1 MSGLTPM
8 MEQYLKIKEKYRDA
22 ILFFRLGDFYE
33 MFFEDAEIAA
43 RVLDLALTA
52 RNKGGGEKAPMAG
65 VPYHSA
71 DSYIARLINHG
82 FKVAICEQL
91 EDPAEADGLV
101 ERDVIR
107 VITPGTVIEN
117 EILNDKDNNFL
128 AAAVLYNNMIGFSYI
143 DISTGEFYVTE
154 IQQDLLE
161 KLWDEIDRIQPKEII
176 VDDYIKGCRCFRNIC
191 ESNKIYVNNSSI
203 NSIKNAAENI
213 FEHFKVSSLAAI
225 GLEDFDAAVLCTGEV
240 LKFIKETQKRTL
252 NNINKISLYNISD
265 FMIVDST
272 TRRNLEL
279 TATIRD
285 KKKTGSLLGVLD
297 KTMTSMGGRLIKKW
311 INQPLINKRQIDRR
325 LDSIE
330 ELIKNFILLQAI
342 RNCIDGIYDL
352 ERILSRVSYGTANA
366 RDLRALLYSLEKIPG
381 LYENFKLLKSALFI
395 QLKSEFDLLEDIT
408 ELLGKSIIEEPP
420 VSLKEGGLIKDGY
433 SKKLDEIRE
442 TMRNGRKWISNLQ
455 KIERERTNIS
465 SLKVGF
471 NKVFGYYIEVTKSNL
486 SKVPADY
493 TRKQTLANSERY
505 ITPELKEKEAQIL
518 SAEERVN
525 ELEYELF
532 VDIRDKVGENLER
545 IRKTVNIIA
554 VMDVLTSLALTAI
567 ENNYCKPVINNNLSI
582 NIKEGRHPV
591 VEKMMPGN
599 FVPNDVILDYN
610 LQRFIIITGPNM
622 SGKSTYMRQVALI
635 VLMAQMGS
643 FVPATAATIGLVD
656 RIFTRVGA
664 SDDLT
669 TGQSTFMVEMNEVA
683 NIINNASKKSL
694 IILDEVGRGTSTYD
708 GLSIAWAVSEY
719 ISDLDKIGAR
729 SLFATHYHE
738 LTRLEEKIKGIKNYN
753 VLVEE
758 DDEGVHFLHK
768 IVPGKASESYGIEV
782 AKLAGLPEEL
792 IQNATLILKQ
802 LERSNNTII
811 LSKSEEKKEGRDYLR
826 ENIKQNN
833 ANQLRLFENRKEKGP
848 DPIVEKLLEK
858 NILNFTPIDAMNF
871 LYKLQEEARKN
882 MR

>member
-1 MSGLTPM
+1 MSELTPM
-8 MEQYLKIKEKYRDA
+8 MEQYLRIKKQYQDA

-52 RNKGGGEKAPMAG
+52 RNKGGGERAPMAG

-71 DSYIARLINHG
+71 DSYISKLINNG

-107 VITPGTVIEN
+107 VITPGTVIDN
-117 EILNDKDNNFL
+117 DILKNKDNNFL
-128 AAAVLYNNMIGFSYI
+128 AAAIFDRNKLGFSYI

-154 IQQDLLE
+154 IEEKLLE
-161 KLWDEIDRIQPKEII
+161 KLWDEIDRIQPRELI
-176 VDDYIKGCRCFRNIC
+176 VDEYIKGHRVFRNIC
-191 ESNKIYVNNSSI
+191 EKNKIYINNSTI
-203 NSIKNAAENI
+203 TDHKIAEEYIYKQFRIKSL
-213 FEHFKVSSLAAI
+213 SSI
-225 GLEDFDAAVLCTGEV
+225 GLEEYDAALLSVGEV
-240 LKFIKETQKRTL
+240 LKFIEETQKRTL
-252 NNINKISLYNISD
+252 NNINKISFYNLSD
-265 FMIVDST
+265 FMIIDST

-279 TATIRD
+279 TETIRD
-285 KKKTGSLLGVLD
+285 KNKKGSLLWILD
-297 KTMTSMGGRLIKKW
+297 KTKTSMGGRLIKKW
-311 INQPLINKRQIDRR
+311 INQPLINKEEIEER

-330 ELIKNFILLQAI
+330 ELIRNFILLQAI

-352 ERILSRVSYGTANA
+352 ERILSRISYGSANA
-366 RDLRALLYSLEKIPG
+366 RDLKALHYSLERLPA
-381 LYENFKLLKSALFI
+381 LYENIGLLKSKLFAEI
-395 QLKSEFDLLEDIT
+395 KEEFDILEDIAN
-408 ELLGKSIIEEPP
+408 LLGESIVEEPP

-433 SKKLDEIRE
+433 NKELDEIRE
-442 TMRNGRKWISNLQ
+442 IMRNGREWISNLQ
-455 KIERERTNIS
+455 KHERERTNIS
-465 SLKVGF
+465 SLKVGY
-471 NKVFGYYIEVTKSNL
+471 NKVFGYYIEVTKPNL

-493 TRKQTLANSERY
+493 TRKQTLVNSERF

-525 ELEYELF
+525 DLEYDLF
-532 VDIRDKVGENLER
+532 VEIRNEVGDNIER
-545 IRKTVNIIA
+545 IRKTANLIA
-554 VMDVLTSLALTAI
+554 VVDVLAALALTAV
-567 ENNYCKPVINNNLSI
+567 ENNYCKPLIRNDLTIKIN
-582 NIKEGRHPV
+582 EGRHPV
-591 VEKMMPGN
+591 VEKMTAGN
-599 FVPNDVILDYN
+599 FVPNDTFLDDDS
-610 LQRFIIITGPNM
+610 QRFIIITGPNM

-643 FVPATAATIGLVD
+643 FVPASHAEIGLAD

-683 NIINNASKKSL
+683 NIINNATEKSL

-719 ISDLDKIGAR
+719 ISSLDKIGAR

-738 LTRLEEKIKGIKNYN
+738 LTCLEEKIKGIKNYN

-758 DDEGVHFLHK
+758 DNDGIHFLHK

-782 AKLAGLPEEL
+782 AKLAGLPDEL
-792 IQNATLILKQ
+792 IENASLILKQ
-802 LERSNNTII
+802 LEKNKNTIDDTERRESSLTDRKNEEKKSQ
-811 LSKSEEKKEGRDYLR
+811 LSLFEEKKEEEY
-826 ENIKQNN
+826 
-833 ANQLRLFENRKEKGP
+833 RL
-848 DPIVEKLLEK
+848 IIEKLLSK
-858 NILNFTPIDAMNF
+858 NIMQMTPLEAMNF
-871 LYKLQEEARKN
+871 LNNLQEEARKY